1 VQRDDLS
8 PFFEPKGVAL
18 VGARHSAGFG
28 YGIPIVL
35 KRLGWADRLYLVN
48 PAGGELHGLKVYERI
63 ADAPD
68 PVDLA
73 VVIVPAKAVPGVIDE
88 IGARGIRHVI
98 VESAGFAEIGDAG
111 RALQD
116 EALGVARKHGIRVIG
131 PNCVGVVNAANRF
144 TTVEVIDEALEP
156 GSTAIIAQSG
166 VFGNVL
172 LDLLPDF
179 LLPISKA
186 VTLGNRMDINECD
199 VLEHLRLDPV
209 TRVIMMYLEG
219 AADGRLLREK
229 LQEVTREK
237 PVLVLKSGRTEAGRA
252 ATASHTAS
260 LSGVDDIYDALFEQT
275 GATRVGN
282 LEELVELAR
291 VFASQPLPGGN
302 HLAVLTSSGSLGV
315 MATDSAVANG
325 LEMPPL
331 SGSTVEK
338 VRAESPGWM
347 NVRNPLDIGPSP
359 EYEMALK
366 ALLEDPEIDMVLEIT
381 IMPFAIFRELTKRGY
396 SGTGWFGDIASVR
409 RLAPDKPLVVCAV
422 GHGEFVRAMREVSGP
437 DVPVFGSPEPAA
449 RALAALYRY
458 SVWRAGLDG

>member
-1 VQRDDLS
+1 MIRRPPRSTQSRS
-8 PFFEPKGVAL
+8 
-18 VGARHSAGFG
+18 SAASDV
-28 YGIPIVL
+28 Y
-35 KRLGWADRLYLVN
+35 KRQ
-48 PAGGELHGLKVYERI
+48 LKVYERI
-63 ADAPD
+63 ADVPD

-172 LDLLPDF
+172 LDLLPEF

-219 AADGRLLREK
+219 AADGRL
-229 LQEVTREK
+229 
-237 PVLVLKSGRTEAGRA
+237 PVSYTHLT
-252 ATASHTAS
+252 
-260 LSGVDDIYDALFEQT
+260 
-275 GATRVGN
+275 
-282 LEELVELAR
+282 
-291 VFASQPLPGGN
+291 LP
-302 HLAVLTSSGSLGV
+302 
-315 MATDSAVANG
+315 
-325 LEMPPL
+325 
-331 SGSTVEK
+331 
-338 VRAESPGWM
+338 
-347 NVRNPLDIGPSP
+347 
-359 EYEMALK
+359 
-366 ALLEDPEIDMVLEIT
+366 T
-381 IMPFAIFRELTKRGY
+381 I
-396 SGTGWFGDIASVR
+396 
-409 RLAPDKPLVVCAV
+409 
-422 GHGEFVRAMREVSGP
+422 
-437 DVPVFGSPEPAA
+437 
-449 RALAALYRY
+449 Y
-458 SVWRAGLDG
+458 SV